1 MLCMFS
7 ILRNFIFRIKTHRF
21 IMQPI
26 AIGIITLS
34 DRASRGEYEDL
45 SGPEIRKFIEQRVKN
60 PIEWDYSVI
69 PDEPDKLRE
78 MLIRLCDNE
87 CALICTTGGTGPAP
101 RDITP
106 GVTEEVCEKLLP
118 GFGEEMRRISLK
130 VVPTAILSA
139 QTAGIRGR
147 TLIINLPGKPK
158 AISECL
164 EAVYPAIPYCLDLI
178 GAPFMELTEKGS
190 YAFRPA

>member
-1 MLCMFS
+1 
-7 ILRNFIFRIKTHRF
+7 
-21 IMQPI
+21 MQPI
-26 AIGIITLS
+26 TIGIITLS

-45 SGPEIRKFIEQRVKN
+45 SGPEIRKFIKQRVKN
-60 PIEWDYSVI
+60 PIEWDYKVI

-78 MLIRLCDNE
+78 LLIRLCDSE

-190 YAFRPA
+190 NAFRPA